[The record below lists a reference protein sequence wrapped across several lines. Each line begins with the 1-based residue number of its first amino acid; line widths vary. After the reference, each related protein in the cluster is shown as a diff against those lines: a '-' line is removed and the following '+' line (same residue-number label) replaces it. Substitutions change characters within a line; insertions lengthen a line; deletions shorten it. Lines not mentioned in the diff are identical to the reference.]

1 MPNVKSHAE
10 RLAKITEWLGKNA
23 DEFYEAIGAWEGDEQ
38 TMVLLLS
45 QIPKYLAGRYPMYKD
60 AMAEQRDRTIASFL
74 KGESVSNE
82 ELRSAIALLM
92 QSLGEPSIDLRRGS
106 AKISATSKIGLAGSD
121 RFRDITGAN
130 ASKPDVR

>member
-92 QSLGEPSIDLRRGS
+92 QSLGGAVNR
-106 AKISATSKIGLAGSD
+106 LAARERQD
-121 RFRDITGAN
+121 QRDKQNRFGGKRPLPGHY
-130 ASKPDVR
+130 RC